1 MATTTVQL
9 RTRVDRTLKR
19 KSEALL
25 SQLGLDTGTYV
36 SMALA
41 QLVHRRGIPF
51 AVTESDEDYFERE
64 YGLTPSEKAQ
74 AGKRMREE
82 AAHAR
87 SSGTRREIHSA
98 DDLAE

>member
-1 MATTTVQL
+1 MATTVQL

-51 AVTESDEDYFERE
+51 AVMESDDAYFESE
-64 YGLTPSEKAQ
+64 YGLTSAEKIA
-74 AGKRMREE
+74 AGQRMREE
-82 AAHAR
+82 TAHAR
-87 SSGTRREIHSA
+87 RTGTLREIRGA
-98 DDLAE
+98 ADLAG